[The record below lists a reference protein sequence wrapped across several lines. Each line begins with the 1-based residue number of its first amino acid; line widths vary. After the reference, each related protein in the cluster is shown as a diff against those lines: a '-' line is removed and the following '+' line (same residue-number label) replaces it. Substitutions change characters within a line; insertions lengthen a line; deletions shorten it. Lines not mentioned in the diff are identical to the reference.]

1 MPLMI
6 GGVLVLLVAV
16 ALLYFLFS
24 AKGSYQDAATELDQ
38 VENRLVR
45 LSSRQVFPSESNV
58 RTLQKQ
64 ETIYQEYLDGLFS
77 SMSEGQF
84 KAVNISRAQ
93 FPRVLEKVLLR
104 LDKKARDKSV
114 TLPPAFSFGFERY
127 TEGSLPADQ
136 DVTRL
141 GIQLRSI
148 ASLVDILYEAG
159 IGELSS
165 VERTMFEKD
174 AQIAA
179 PLNERSD
186 RRTSRRDRGRSRRGS
201 ESEETVTTD
210 VYTDSD
216 GLFTKEHYI
225 LSYRAQ
231 DKANWAILDRM
242 AQGTPFIII
251 TKMEILNSAR
261 PVVAIPQ
268 AEEEEKATPQAVNP
282 NAWTAAAPQG
292 GGLDLKQAV
301 TILPRELRVVAGQE
315 LPNVRLEV
323 DLYRFAQAES
333 AETAGEGGEEN
344 P

>member
-6 GGVLVLLVAV
+6 GGVLVLLVTV

-24 AKGSYQDAATELDQ
+24 AKGAYQDAAVELDQ

-45 LSSRQVFPSESNV
+45 LSSRQVFPSETNV
-58 RTLQKQ
+58 RTLKKQ
-64 ETIYQEYLDGLFS
+64 EAIFQEYLDGLFG

-84 KAVNISRAQ
+84 KAVNVSRAQ
-93 FPRVLEKVLLR
+93 FPRVLETVLLR

-114 TLPPAFSFGFERY
+114 TLPPAFSFGFQRY
-127 TEGSLPADQ
+127 TEGSLPSEAA
-136 DVTRL
+136 VARL

-159 IGELSS
+159 VGELSS
-165 VERTMFEKD
+165 VERTVFEND
-174 AQIAA
+174 AQVAA
-179 PLNERSD
+179 PLNERAD
-186 RRTSRRDRGRSRRGS
+186 RRPSRRGRGRGRDTEPEKPVSS
-201 ESEETVTTD
+201 E
-210 VYTDSD
+210 VYTDPD

-231 DKANWAILDRM
+231 DEANWAILDRM
-242 AQGTPFIII
+242 AQGTPFIIV
-251 TKMEILNSAR
+251 TKMEVLNSAR

-268 AEEEEKATPQAVNP
+268 AEEEAE
-282 NAWTAAAPQG
+282 AAPQPVSTTG
-292 GGLDLKQAV
+292 WNAV
-301 TILPRELRVVAGQE
+301 APSGSDGELPLAATILPRELRVVAGQE

>member
-1 MPLMI
+1 MPLII
-6 GGVLVLLVAV
+6 GGVVVLLMTAV
-16 ALLYFLFS
+16 LLYFLFS
-24 AKGSYQDAATELDQ
+24 AKGAYRDAAVELDR
-38 VENRLVR
+38 VENQLVR
-45 LSSRQVFPSESNV
+45 LSSRQVFPSETNV

-64 ETIYQEYLDGLFS
+64 ETIYQEYLDGLFG
-77 SMSEGQF
+77 SMSAGQF

-114 TLPPAFSFGFERY
+114 ILPPAFSFGFERY
-127 TEGSLPADQ
+127 TEGSLPAEG
-136 DVTRL
+136 DVARL

-148 ASLVDILYEAG
+148 AALVDILYESG

-165 VERTMFEKD
+165 VERTVFE
-174 AQIAA
+174 AAAPVTA
-179 PLNERSD
+179 PLNNRAA
-186 RRTSRRDRGRSRRGS
+186 RRGRGRSRNP
-201 ESEETVTTD
+201 EPEEPVTTE
-210 VYTDSD
+210 VYTDPD
-216 GLFTKEHYI
+216 GLFTREHYI

-231 DKANWAILDRM
+231 DEANWAILEQM

-261 PVVAIPQ
+261 PVVALPK
-268 AEEEEKATPQAVNP
+268 EEVEAKAAPKAVS
-282 NAWTAAAPQG
+282 ASGWTAAASPG
-292 GGLDLKQAV
+292 SDMELKTAEA
-301 TILPRELRVVAGQE
+301 ILPRELRVVAGQE

-333 AETAGEGGEEN
+333 AETAGESGEEN